1 MQLTPSHGRYNKEE
15 LSKVKKEIIVLQA
28 AVSIFGLAVLF
39 VGGMLWLLPIPQ
51 AVIVFLYVTM
61 LPFYRAIY
69 HTLQGLEQLKQ
80 GQGCDQQLLCV
91 KQSATVVAML
101 YVLALPGAYYIAELN
116 DAPGV
121 IVLSLIVLG
130 ITVSVIAASTILRK
144 VVSV

>member
-1 MQLTPSHGRYNKEE
+1 M
-15 LSKVKKEIIVLQA
+15 KKEIIVLQA
-28 AVSIFGLAVLF
+28 AVIVFGLAVLF

-80 GQGCDQQLLCV
+80 GQGCDEQLVRV